1 MEKENMR
8 NSVGEEDFDTNAA
21 VKTEM
26 DWRVSLKSL
35 LNVCKIV

>member
-1 MEKENMR
+1 MEKENMI
-8 NSVGEEDFDTNAA
+8 NTVGEDDFPTKGA